1 MVYSYGDNFRNLTM
15 NKNYFLIKILIIYL
29 FTFLSVF
36 AAQSSYFNK
45 GKKLFDNNEFD
56 KSKFFFE
63 RDIVFNPKSESSYLY
78 LAKIYNKNN
87 NDLEQEMNLSNVLI
101 INPQNDE
108 AIYMLTILRIKQS
121 DYNGAKELIE
131 KFDLVCKSFCSKK
144 KEIQEKFEK
153 LKP

>member
-1 MVYSYGDNFRNLTM
+1 M

-87 NDLEQEMNLSNVLI
+87 NDSEQEINLNNVLI
-101 INPQNDE
+101 LNPQNDE

>member
-1 MVYSYGDNFRNLTM
+1 M
-15 NKNYFLIKILIIYL
+15 NKTYFLIKILIIYL

-36 AAQSSYFNK
+36 AAQSNYFDK

-63 RDIVFNPKSESSYLY
+63 RDIVFNPKSERSYLY

-87 NDLEQEMNLSNVLI
+87 NDSEVEINLNNVLI
-101 INPQNDE
+101 LNPQNDE

-121 DYNGAKELIE
+121 DYSGAKGLIE
-131 KFDLVCKSFCSKK
+131 KFDLVC
-144 KEIQEKFEK
+144 
-153 LKP
+153 